1 MFTKDACLKIQTI
14 DDLEIKIQNLIDNN
28 DLMTKMKMNAYK
40 YAQKKFF
47 NTQVLLNCIEKQ
59 IKKISC

>member
-1 MFTKDACLKIQTI
+1 MFINDACLIIQTV
-14 DDLEIKIQNLIDNN
+14 DDLEIKIQDLISNN
-28 DLMTKMKMNAYK
+28 DLMQKMKINAYK

-59 IKKISC
+59 IKKVSC